1 MNLLNILLVFILIL
15 FFIILIIHLIYFQFN
30 NSNCVNLKKNR
41 KLDNIYFINC
51 IENEIKKN
59 KLKTISLVFSKTR
72 FTKNIDN
79 FIVHYDFF
87 MEDINNNKYL
97 IYTVTKKTRDLFI
110 RCLNEK
116 EMKQLNKNNSIYVN
130 NENFI
135 VNSKKYHIDISMENF
150 IDIYKI
156 NDCGYHIF
164 YLNCQ
169 HKSKNLI
176 NLLTNKKYFKIKK
189 YTLEYCIKK
198 ILNIKL

>member
-1 MNLLNILLVFILIL
+1 MLLVFVLIL

-30 NSNCVNLKKNR
+30 NSSRVNLKKNR
-41 KLDNIYFINC
+41 KLDNVYFTNC

-79 FIVHYDFF
+79 FIVHYDFLV
-87 MEDINNNKYL
+87 EDFDKNKYL
-97 IYTVTKKTRDLFI
+97 IYTITDETRDLFI
-110 RCLNEK
+110 QKLNE
-116 EMKQLNKNNSIYVN
+116 EEIKQLNKDNNINVN

-150 IDIYKI
+150 IDIYKL

-164 YLNCQ
+164 CLNCQ
-169 HKSKNLI
+169 HKAKKLI
-176 NLLTNKKYFKIKK
+176 NLLTNKKHFKIKK
-189 YTLEYCIKK
+189 YTLEYCTKK
-198 ILNIKL
+198 LLNIKI